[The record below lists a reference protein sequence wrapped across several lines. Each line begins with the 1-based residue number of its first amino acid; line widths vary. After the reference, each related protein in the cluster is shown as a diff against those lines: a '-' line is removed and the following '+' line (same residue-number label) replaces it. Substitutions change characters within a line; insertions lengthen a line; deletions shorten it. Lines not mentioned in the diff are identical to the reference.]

1 MMEPT
6 TNFAHGLELARA
18 ELDRDGKLSNRDN
31 RLITRLLEQPVMVG
45 PNGRPIRALVRVHRR
60 TRTLYNRLQKS
71 FPLTLDWTKIVQWI
85 KDNWL
90 QIIRIILTV
99 VPFII

>member
-1 MMEPT
+1 MEPT
-6 TNFAHGLELARA
+6 SNFAHALELARA
-18 ELDRDGKLSNRDN
+18 ELDKDGTLSRRDSR
-31 RLITRLLEQPVMVG
+31 IVTRLLEQPVMVG

-60 TRTLYNRLQKS
+60 TRSLYNRLQKE
-71 FPLTLDWTKIVQWI
+71 FPLTLDWTKIIQWI
-85 KDNWL
+85 KDNWM